1 MKSSGPDRKQK
12 IRTILIQPSVGHSD
26 NVVQHGGTVCV
37 SGWFVLL
44 KHRFSEDE
52 TDPWLSP

>member
-37 SGWFVLL
+37 RMVCSVV
-44 KHRFSEDE
+44 EAQI
-52 TDPWLSP
+52 